1 MKLANWLAGL
11 VVSMSTAA
19 LLWGQTG
26 DGLTPLHKA
35 VLQDD
40 AVAVKRLLATG
51 ADARAVTTV
60 GHVTPLALA
69 ATNGDAT
76 IIQELVDAGAGV
88 EVPNADG
95 ATPLMLAA
103 ASGNTDAIKVL
114 LDHGAAINAKEPL
127 RGETPLMFAAGKNR
141 ASAVKFLISR
151 GADTALT
158 TTVVK
163 LERPAFDEDGN
174 LIQQTPGRGGRG
186 ALAGR
191 GGAGGRA
198 RSTAATVTGG
208 MTALLLAARNG
219 YVDATRG
226 LIEAGADVNEP
237 CAGDKSTPLVI
248 AIANGHYD
256 LAAYLLD
263 HGADPNLATIDGL
276 AALYAVEDTEYA
288 EVGWAPNPI
297 TAQEKATYLELLKA
311 LLDHKADPN
320 AQLLKALWFRPTSH
334 NQEWVDKKGATPFW
348 RAAMATNVAA
358 MKILLAGGADP
369 KIASAEGVTPL
380 MVAAGLGWGA
390 NASRTV
396 PNGWLPAV
404 QFLVAEAGADVNAK
418 DIYNYTALHGAA
430 YRGDNDVVKY
440 LVSKGA
446 KLDIR
451 SKQGQTVT
459 DMANGPMVNA
469 HLPIDHP
476 DTIALLESLGA
487 PPPEVPVAGAPKQG
501 RGASASGVVSAK

>member
-1 MKLANWLAGL
+1 MKRPNLLLAALCA
-11 VVSMSTAA
+11 AA
-19 LLWGQTG
+19 LLCAQTG

-35 VLQDD
+35 VLDD
-40 AVAVKRLLATG
+40 DVPAVKRLLA
-51 ADARAVTTV
+51 
-60 GHVTPLALA
+60 
-69 ATNGDAT
+69 
-76 IIQELVDAGAGV
+76 AGAAA
-88 EVPNADG
+88 EIPSADG

-103 ASGNTDAIKVL
+103 ASGNTDAIKLL

-141 ASAVKFLISR
+141 ANAVKYLVSR
-151 GADTALT
+151 GADPATA

-163 LERPAFDEDGN
+163 LARPAFDEDGN
-174 LIQQTPGRGGRG
+174 PIQSAGARGASGAGGGR
-186 ALAGR
+186 AGR
-191 GGAGGRA
+191 GGGGGPVGGNAGGRA
-198 RSTAATVTGG
+198 KSTAATVTGG

-219 YVDATRG
+219 YVEATRA
-226 LIEAGADVNEP
+226 LVEAGADVNEP

-263 HGADPNLATIDGL
+263 RGADPSLATIDGL
-276 AALYAVEDTEYA
+276 TALYAVEDTEYA

-297 TAQEKATYLELLKA
+297 TAQEKTTYLDLLKA
-311 LLDHKADPN
+311 LLAHNADPN
-320 AQLLKALWFRPTSH
+320 AQLIKALWFRPTSH

-348 RAAMATNVAA
+348 RAAMATDVAA
-358 MKILLAGGADP
+358 MKILLGGGADP

-404 QFLVAEAGADVNAK
+404 QFLVTETGADVNAK
-418 DIYNYTALHGAA
+418 DSYNYTAVHGAA

-440 LVSKGA
+440 LLSKGA
-446 KLDIR
+446 KLDVR

-501 RGASASGVVSAK
+501 RGGAAATTTK